1 MEPNASPARRAG
13 PLADLR
19 VVEFAGIGPGPFAC
33 MLLSDMGA
41 DVVTIDRPGARA
53 SDPRNVT
60 QRGRTVVQA
69 DLKDAACI
77 EQVLQ
82 LLQAADVLVEGF
94 RPGVMERLGLG
105 PEAVAR

>member
-41 DVVTIDRPGARA
+41 DVVKVEPTP
-53 SDPRNVT
+53 VT
-60 QRGRTVVQA
+60 LIV
-69 DLKDAACI
+69 
-77 EQVLQ
+77 
-82 LLQAADVLVEGF
+82 
-94 RPGVMERLGLG
+94 
-105 PEAVAR
+105 EAVVWW

>member
-69 DLKDAACI
+69 DLKDC
-77 EQVLQ
+77 
-82 LLQAADVLVEGF
+82 LLYTSPSPRD
-94 RPGVMERLGLG
+94 
-105 PEAVAR
+105 